1 MSSLQQQA
9 QAVATTTDLITR
21 YGDQFA
27 TVLPTHLKREQFVRL
42 AIGALRRNP
51 QLKQVADRNPASM
64 MQALLECA
72 RLGHE
77 PGTEAFYLVPFGN
90 EVQGIEG
97 YRGVVER
104 MYRGGKV
111 SAVKAEIVYE
121 NDHFEFHPG
130 MDFPDHRPV
139 YFGDRGEIIGAY
151 SYARFTD
158 GTYSRVTVI
167 DKPYI
172 DRVKAESRG
181 SNSKSS
187 PWVKWYDAMVL
198 KTAAKRLEPWVPT
211 STEWIRDQYR
221 AVAEVQA
228 EHRQDAPAI
237 TPVPEP
243 RPQIGHAPEEPVDAE
258 VVDTEHGHVDPA
270 TGAVIDHTTH
280 EEPPADVWPQEE
292 AAQ

>member
-1 MSSLQQQA
+1 MSLQQQS

-121 NDHFEFHPG
+121 KDHFDFHPG

-139 YFGDRGEIIGAY
+139 YFGERGEIVGAY

-158 GTYSRVTVI
+158 GSYSRVTVI
-167 DKPYI
+167 DKAYI

-187 PWVKWYDAMVL
+187 PWVKWFDAMVL
-198 KTAAKRLEPWVPT
+198 KTVAKRLEPWVPT

-228 EHRQDAPAI
+228 EHQQAPAI
-237 TPVPEP
+237 THQPEP
-243 RPQIGHAPEEPVDAE
+243 RPQLQPAEETVDAE
-258 VVDTEHGHVDPA
+258 IEDTEVGPVDTG
-270 TGAVIDHTTH
+270 TGEVIDGDYA
-280 EEPPADVWPQEE
+280 EPPADFWETQE
-292 AAQ
+292 AQA